1 MSRSSLPGGPAH
13 PVRLTVRLSRHAMPS
28 RVAAREQ
35 AARRQLAASPL
46 ASEFAERA
54 QPVTCKHPD
63 KLLPAKRNHFME
75 SSKALPK
82 APRGALRVPPPGSSW
97 IPGAASVDVGQ
108 ASVLDPKQPLGP
120 PRGQRCGCPSLQD
133 RSRDAA
139 ALLPRGAAAAPL
151 GLSCQVFVDRPPLT
165 FPSHLQGRHGVKKK
179 KKSPLGLSFGLRPT
193 CLNSPTPARA
203 SQPALPPGSPVP
215 SPCQNRPLRVKPSR
229 PAVVPRSPPEAPRPT
244 GHGSPPFS
252 DPHLQSQA
260 SPFPPQSPSG
270 AQRVVPSSW

>member
-1 MSRSSLPGGPAH
+1 MPSLSRSSLPGGPAH
-13 PVRLTVRLSRHAMPS
+13 PVGLTVRLSRHAMPS

-63 KLLPAKRNHFME
+63 ELLPAKRNHFME

-133 RSRDAA
+133 QSRDAA

-151 GLSCQVFVDRPPLT
+151 SLSCRAFVDRPPLT

-179 KKSPLGLSFGLRPT
+179 NNPVWVCRLASGRLVSTPQRLPEPPSPPCLPAALCRHRARTGLS
-193 CLNSPTPARA
+193 
-203 SQPALPPGSPVP
+203 V
-215 SPCQNRPLRVKPSR
+215 
-229 PAVVPRSPPEAPRPT
+229 
-244 GHGSPPFS
+244 
-252 DPHLQSQA
+252 
-260 SPFPPQSPSG
+260 
-270 AQRVVPSSW
+270 